1 MSKFGLCC
9 AALIGLV
16 VVGSRIRADEKQF
29 VAKAED
35 FLARASEW
43 NSVEKELAQYASK
56 NATAQ
61 EVKDLGTRL
70 AASHTGMEKDFL
82 KAAKDLK
89 IAIPNAPNKEE
100 RDQIAAIE
108 KLKGND
114 FDRKFVAFVIES
126 HEKALK
132 RVEDQGKASKEEGL
146 KTCCDIMGKVLRQHL
161 DDARG
166 VQKKLG
172 F

>member
-1 MSKFGLCC
+1 MSKFGMCC

-16 VVGSRIRADEKQF
+16 ALGSHARADEKPF

-43 NSVEKELAQYASK
+43 NSVQKELGQFASK
-56 NATAQ
+56 NAAAQ

-70 AASHTGMEKDFL
+70 AASHTGMEKDFT

-89 IAIPNAPNKEE
+89 IVIPNAPNKEE

-108 KLKGND
+108 KLTGND
-114 FDRKFVAFVIES
+114 FDRKFVAFVIEG

-132 RVEDQGKASKEEGL
+132 QVEDQGKAAKEDVL
-146 KTCCDIMGKVLRQHL
+146 KTCCELTAKVLRSHL

>member
-1 MSKFGLCC
+1 MSKFGMCC
-9 AALIGLV
+9 VALIGLV
-16 VVGSRIRADEKQF
+16 AVGSRARADEKQL

-43 NSVEKELAQYASK
+43 NSVQKELATFASK

-70 AASHTGMEKDFL
+70 ASSHTGMEKDFL
-82 KAAKDLK
+82 KSAKELK
-89 IAIPNAPNKEE
+89 ISIPNAPNKED

-132 RVEDQGKASKEEGL
+132 QIEDQGKGSKNEAL
-146 KTCCDIMGKVLRQHL
+146 KACCDVTAKVLRQHV